1 MTLPM
6 SQSLVAYVNVNE
18 DVPDSIKK
26 NIPFLFL
33 RIWIH
38 CAQLRPLVGR
48 QTHGLFFKR
57 LRRNEETLRRR
68 GTESAAAAAFEA
80 RHTRKGRRL
89 SSRESLCEARKQSSK
104 GRRAFAARQTA
115 AFTKPKGRNMK
126 QTTISKAL
134 LYARLDLLKVMFSV
148 ALLPKINF
156 IINLAYYRQVAR
168 CTQSPCNIY

>member
-1 MTLPM
+1 M
-6 SQSLVAYVNVNE
+6 
-18 DVPDSIKK
+18 I
-26 NIPFLFL
+26 
-33 RIWIH
+33 RIH

-68 GTESAAAAAFEA
+68 RGAESAAAAALEA
-80 RHTRKGRRL
+80 LLRGAARRDGRGGKTPSAFTAL
-89 SSRESLCEARKQSSK
+89 LPCFAK
-104 GRRAFAARQTA
+104 AFAARQTA

-168 CTQSPCNIY
+168 STQSPCNIY